1 MKKVV
6 REANRIKEKY
16 KQQQQQQQIGQLNK
30 KNNASSD

>member
-16 KQQQQQQQIGQLNK
+16 KQQQQQQIGQLNK